1 MSNRLLRKGKAP
13 RTQTGKPNPL
23 DAAGIDGDIRIV
35 ETTTGPKLK
44 VRSNGKWWAADLY
57 DESQTQTAG
66 FTPRVWADRG
76 VTGSA
81 GSTTLITPP
90 AYVTNN
96 TIISVNM
103 GISLGTNERTYFS
116 LGDTG
121 ALAKYDMMV
130 HYNKLYKYIRVQIF
144 AYGGVSS
151 VAGKDYTLAV
161 FYEDKKER

>member
-23 DAAGIDGDIRIV
+23 DASGIDGDIRIV

-66 FTPRVWADRG
+66 FTPRVWVDRG

-161 FYEDKKER
+161 FYEDKKQR